1 MPTNPRLIMVLPVPM
16 GGFGGV
22 RPTLSSATAKT
33 MYWIFGVLI
42 GFEFGLCGL
51 RFYFLDIWGGVIMSL
66 IGIFGI
72 FVMRYNFDLQ
82 WVVMFGITI
91 FFYGL
96 IHFVMMLERVVIGYG
111 DFLSTSGDP
120 RLFVRDLVFLAA
132 PIVDWGLMGLCI
144 YMYRK
149 MMYGE
154 DSGTYEEQRPLTSGG
169 GGAGS
174 VISGP
179 GSIGRQNSSTISR
192 SNSSFTP
199 FSGTGR
205 RLE

>member
-1 MPTNPRLIMVLPVPM
+1 M
-16 GGFGGV
+16 GAFGGV
-22 RPTLSSATAKT
+22 RPTLSPTTAKT
-33 MYWIFGVLI
+33 MYWIFGVLV
-42 GFEFGLCGL
+42 GMEFGLCGL

-96 IHFVMMLERVVIGYG
+96 IHFVMMLERVIIGYG

-120 RLFVRDLVFLAA
+120 RFFVRDLVFIAA

-149 MMYGE
+149 MMYGD
-154 DSGTYEEQRPLTSGG
+154 DSAMGTYEEQRPLTTGSVVSSGG
-169 GGAGS
+169 NG
-174 VISGP
+174 
-179 GSIGRQNSSTISR
+179 IGRQNSSTLSR

>member
-1 MPTNPRLIMVLPVPM
+1 MVLPVPM
-16 GGFGGV
+16 GGGFGGV
-22 RPTLSSATAKT
+22 RPTLSPTTAKT
-33 MYWIFGVLI
+33 MYWFFGILI

-51 RFYFLDIWGGVIMSL
+51 RFYFLDIWGGVIMTL
-66 IGIFGI
+66 IGVFGI
-72 FVMRYNFDLQ
+72 FVMRYTFDLQ

-96 IHFVMMLERVVIGYG
+96 IHFVMMLERILIGYGG

-120 RLFVRDLVFLAA
+120 RMFVRDLVFIAA

-144 YMYRK
+144 FMYRK
-149 MMYGE
+149 MMYG
-154 DSGTYEEQRPLTSGG
+154 DDLSATYAEQQPLTATTA
-169 GGAGS
+169 GAS
-174 VISGP
+174 LP
-179 GSIGRQNSSTISR
+179 IGRQNSVTISR

>member
-1 MPTNPRLIMVLPVPM
+1 M

-22 RPTLSSATAKT
+22 RPTLSPTTAKT
-33 MYWIFGVLI
+33 MYWFFGILI
-42 GFEFGLCGL
+42 GIEFGLCGL

-72 FVMRYNFDLQ
+72 FVIRYNFDLQ

-96 IHFVMMLERVVIGYG
+96 IHFVMMLERIVIGYG

-120 RLFVRDLVFLAA
+120 RLFVRDLVFVAA

-149 MMYGE
+149 MMYG
-154 DSGTYEEQRPLTSGG
+154 DDVGATYEEQRPLTGAGG
-169 GGAGS
+169 GSIVSSGS
-174 VISGP
+174 LV
-179 GSIGRQNSSTISR
+179 GRTSTTGTISR
-192 SNSSFTP
+192 SNSTFTP